1 MTAIY
6 RAEVIGSLLRPG
18 YLKEARRAWEA
29 GGLLTSEFKRIEDR
43 AVNEAIALQEGAG
56 FDVITDGEMRRFLFT
71 GSLTEA
77 IDGLAPTP
85 TGTMHWL
92 DQFIHRYETEEV
104 VRQEPEDVVMYPS
117 PVAVTGKI
125 RRRRSLATEE
135 FVYARGQASK
145 PLKITLPSPM
155 MLYLWWSPEYSTAA
169 YSDPFALFADAVDII
184 RQEVHELASLGCQYI
199 QIDAPEVATLVDE
212 SVRRGV
218 YDAHGISTERMLGEG
233 IEMLNALAD
242 APGVTFGLHLC
253 RGNNQGGWLSEGG
266 YEAIAKQ
273 VFQRARNYQ
282 VFLLEY
288 DDWRSGSFEPLVDIP
303 QDKRVVLGL
312 VSTKKG
318 EVEAA
323 EDIVG
328 RIEEASRYFPREQLA
343 VSSQCG
349 FASILMGNPINER
362 AQEAKLRLV
371 ADVARRV
378 WT

>member
-1 MTAIY
+1 
-6 RAEVIGSLLRPG
+6 
-18 YLKEARRAWEA
+18 
-29 GGLLTSEFKRIEDR
+29 
-43 AVNEAIALQEGAG
+43 
-56 FDVITDGEMRRFLFT
+56 
-71 GSLTEA
+71 
-77 IDGLAPTP
+77 
-85 TGTMHWL
+85 
-92 DQFIHRYETEEV
+92 
-104 VRQEPEDVVMYPS
+104 
-117 PVAVTGKI
+117 
-125 RRRRSLATEE
+125 
-135 FVYARGQASK
+135 
-145 PLKITLPSPM
+145 

-303 QDKRVVLGL
+303 QRQEGCSRPGINK
-312 VSTKKG
+312 
-318 EVEAA
+318 
-323 EDIVG
+323 
-328 RIEEASRYFPREQLA
+328 EERGGSSRGH
-343 VSSQCG
+343 CW
-349 FASILMGNPINER
+349 
-362 AQEAKLRLV
+362 
-371 ADVARRV
+371 AD
-378 WT
+378 